1 MSVRVKCESVQILKT
16 LFLKTKKLR
25 QGNVLL
31 GGGARR
37 VEEDSVTSLF
47 FLKKYREKLSRSG
60 IAKAL
65 NILLDSL
72 QNKVVLLAGNFE
84 ITC

>member
-1 MSVRVKCESVQILKT
+1 MSS
-16 LFLKTKKLR
+16 F
-25 QGNVLL
+25 

-37 VEEDSVTSLF
+37 AEEDSVTSLF